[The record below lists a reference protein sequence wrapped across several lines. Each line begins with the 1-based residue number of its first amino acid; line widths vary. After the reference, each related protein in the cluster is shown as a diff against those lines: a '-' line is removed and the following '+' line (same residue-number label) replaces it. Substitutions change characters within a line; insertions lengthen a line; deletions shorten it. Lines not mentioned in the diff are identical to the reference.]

1 MNLQSPIQDLAYALF
16 RIHQG
21 RVDEAKQLAKD
32 GLEKYGA
39 DSQWVDVVFDGIGN
53 PQSSDRARAIVEELS
68 AGHALP
74 ARVEITLWAILQ
86 DGDRAMRVAR
96 RLVSEGEVFEAEL
109 LFIPQFRIVREHP
122 DFIGLMEAIGLAV
135 YWKSVNCRWQV
146 DAVRCATGK
155 TRS

>member
-1 MNLQSPIQDLAYALF
+1 
-16 RIHQG
+16 
-21 RVDEAKQLAKD
+21 
-32 GLEKYGA
+32 
-39 DSQWVDVVFDGIGN
+39 
-53 PQSSDRARAIVEELS
+53 
-68 AGHALP
+68 
-74 ARVEITLWAILQ
+74 LWAILQ

-122 DFIGLMEAIGLAV
+122 DFIGLMEAIGLAE
-135 YWKSVNCRWQV
+135 YWKSVNCRWQD